1 MVASL
6 RTSIAERLRDDPL
19 ADQTGGPILIA
30 MSHLRACA
38 VLVCLLLF
46 GAGAAMAAGDAG
58 TKAAA
63 PNATSSRDDAIDLLY
78 AELAV
83 ARNKQT
89 AEALEKALQNEFLR
103 SGSPSIDL
111 LMQRGLDAFKA
122 ARFDRAFFY
131 FDEVVTLAPEY
142 AEGWNKRATI
152 YYLRNDY
159 THALRDL
166 EHVLRLEPRHYEAM
180 VGLAVMLQ
188 DLGDN
193 KGALDLY
200 RRAKSINPWL
210 EGADAAIKTL
220 QLEVEGQG
228 I

>member
-1 MVASL
+1 MEHGI
-6 RTSIAERLRDDPL
+6 R
-19 ADQTGGPILIA
+19 GPILNS
-30 MSHLRACA
+30 MSHLPASA
-38 VLVCLLLF
+38 FLVYLLLV
-46 GAGAAMAAGDAG
+46 GAGFAVATTQVAADQLPVTETASSGDE
-58 TKAAA
+58 
-63 PNATSSRDDAIDLLY
+63 SLDLIFS
-78 AELAV
+78 ELAV
-83 ARNKQT
+83 ARDKQT
-89 AEALEKALQNEFLR
+89 AEALEKALKKEFLR

-111 LMQRGLDAFKA
+111 LMQRGLEAFNA

-142 AEGWNKRATI
+142 AEGWNKRATV

-166 EHVLRLEPRHYEAM
+166 EHVLRLEPRHVEAM
-180 VGLAVMLQ
+180 IGLAVMLQ

-200 RRAKSINPWL
+200 RRAKMINPWL
-210 EGADAAIKTL
+210 EGVDGAIKTL
-220 QLEVEGQG
+220 QLEVEGRG